1 MQGANGSVFGC
12 GLCRRTKG
20 IGIWKLPVAKY
31 EAHGKWRDEW
41 LGKIKKTR
49 EMDQNFS
56 EQSKS
61 DAIYTCE
68 KHFAPEDIEICK
80 YMFVHLFSLNC
91 RICFELGFHRFF
103 DQCCCCLMFVLNV
116 DMVLVL
122 TNSRSVGNFI
132 LSLIDHPAKW
142 LKRSPNLELCRSWI
156 CLRKVMKEASL
167 TARPE
172 RSVVKCNEGP
182 LPQLLQWIFRALP
195 AS

>member
-1 MQGANGSVFGC
+1 MQTNEGNWYLEAACSKRRSSWKMARRMAWKDKKDKRNGSE
-12 GLCRRTKG
+12 LQRT
-20 IGIWKLPVAKY
+20 V
-31 EAHGKWRDEW
+31 EERC
-41 LGKIKKTR
+41 
-49 EMDQNFS
+49 N
-56 EQSKS
+56 
-61 DAIYTCE
+61 IYLWET
-68 KHFAPEDIEICK
+68 FAPENIEICK

-103 DQCCCCLMFVLNV
+103 DQCCWCLKFVLNV

-122 TNSRSVGNFI
+122 TNLKSVGNFI

-172 RSVVKCNEGP
+172 RSVVECNEGP